1 MCDQRYADGLK
12 FILSCSKTHRIFRT
26 MSYKQQL
33 SFLSNL
39 LVENTEKYDI
49 EIREIFKLKLTQ
61 APFATLSIFI
71 MIQDNKNQKQA

>member
-1 MCDQRYADGLK
+1 
-12 FILSCSKTHRIFRT
+12 